1 MGTTD
6 RFSRDEVQ
14 RILGLS
20 PKQLDYWDRLELV
33 SARKDQGS
41 RFYDFRDL
49 IALRTVKQL
58 IETGVSAN
66 RLRRALAA
74 LREKLSQVQAPL
86 TELRVLSDGK
96 DVIVERE
103 GARLEPLSGQFVM
116 NFETRQLDEDV
127 QVISERSPDEWF
139 ALALDYE
146 ADRANRKTW
155 AEAIRAYENALR
167 LEPQR
172 VEALLNCGTLY
183 YEQGNFEKAADCF
196 RRAIESDPYSALAHA
211 NLGSVLEELGQLEE
225 ARQHLRQAVRLDPSH
240 PDARYNLALVCEKL
254 RAYEEAREH
263 WQAYLQLDPASP
275 WSDYARQR
283 LASSR
288 TVRSAGHR

>member
-14 RILGLS
+14 RIVGLS

-33 SARKDQGS
+33 SARKDEGN

-58 IETGVSAN
+58 IETGVPAN

-86 TELRVLSDGK
+86 TELRVLCDGK

-103 GARLEPLSGQFVM
+103 GARLEPLTGQFVM
-116 NFETRQLDEDV
+116 NFETRELHEDV
-127 QVISERSPDEWF
+127 QVISERSADEWF

-155 AEAIRAYENALR
+155 AEAIDAYENALR
-167 LEPQR
+167 LDPGR
-172 VEALLNCGTLY
+172 VDALLNCGTLY
-183 YEQGNFEKAADCF
+183 YEQGNFEKASDCF
-196 RRAIESDPYSALAHA
+196 RRAIDCDPRSALAHS
-211 NLGSVLEELGQLEE
+211 NLGSVLEEMGQVDE
-225 ARQHLRQAVRLDPSH
+225 ARQHLRQAVRLEPSH
-240 PDARYNLALVCEKL
+240 PDARYNLALICEKL
-254 RAYEEAREH
+254 GAYEEAREH
-263 WQAYLQLDPASP
+263 WQAYLQLDPVSP

-283 LASSR
+283 LAASKIAK
-288 TVRSAGHR
+288 SATRR

>member
-1 MGTTD
+1 MRTTD

-33 SARKDQGS
+33 SARKDQGN

-58 IETGVSAN
+58 IETGVPAN

-74 LREKLSQVQAPL
+74 LREKLSQVQTPL
-86 TELRVLSDGK
+86 T
-96 DVIVERE
+96 
-103 GARLEPLSGQFVM
+103 GQFVM
-116 NFETRQLDEDV
+116 NFETRKLDEEV
-127 QVISERSPDEWF
+127 QVISERSADEWF

-146 ADRANRKTW
+146 ADRANHKTW
-155 AEAIRAYENALR
+155 AEAINAYENAFR
-167 LEPQR
+167 CDPHR
-172 VEALLNCGTLY
+172 TDALINCGTLY
-183 YEQGNFEKAADCF
+183 YEQGNFEKAAECY
-196 RRAIESDPYSALAHA
+196 RRAIDCDPECGLAHS

-225 ARQHLRQAVRLDPSH
+225 ARQHLRQAVRLDPDH

-254 RAYEEAREH
+254 GAYHEAREH
-263 WQAYLQLDPASP
+263 WQTYLQLDPSSP

-283 LASSR
+283 LASSK
-288 TVRSAGHR
+288 TAKSAGRR

>member
-33 SARKDQGS
+33 SARNEQGT

-58 IETGVSAN
+58 IEQGIPAS

-74 LREKLSQVQAPL
+74 
-86 TELRVLSDGK
+86 LRVLSDGK

-103 GARLEPLSGQFVM
+103 GARLEPVTGQFVM
-116 NFETRQLDEDV
+116 NFETRQLDEEV
-127 QVISERSPDEWF
+127 QVISERGADEWF

-155 AEAIRAYENALR
+155 TQAIDAYEN
-167 LEPQR
+167 
-172 VEALLNCGTLY
+172 V
-183 YEQGNFEKAADCF
+183 
-196 RRAIESDPYSALAHA
+196 
-211 NLGSVLEELGQLEE
+211 
-225 ARQHLRQAVRLDPSH
+225 LRQDPH
-240 PDARYNLALVCEKL
+240 
-254 RAYEEAREH
+254 
-263 WQAYLQLDPASP
+263 
-275 WSDYARQR
+275 
-283 LASSR
+283 
-288 TVRSAGHR
+288 

>member
-33 SARKDQGS
+33 SSRKDQGN

-49 IALRTVKQL
+49 IALRTVKKL
-58 IETGVSAN
+58 IETGVPAS

-74 LREKLSQVQAPL
+74 LREKLSQVEAPL

-103 GARLEPLSGQFVM
+103 GARLEPVSGQFVM
-116 NFETRQLDEDV
+116 NFDTRALNEEV
-127 QVISERSPDEWF
+127 HVISERGADEWF
-139 ALALDYE
+139 AVALDYE

-155 AEAIRAYENALR
+155 AEAIHAYENALR
-167 LEPQR
+167 SDPGR
-172 VEALLNCGTLY
+172 TDAWINCGTLY
-183 YEQGNFEKAADCF
+183 YEQGDFERASECF
-196 RRAIESDPYSALAHA
+196 RRAIESDSDSSLAHF
-211 NLGSVLEELGQLEE
+211 NLGSVLEEMGQLEE
-225 ARQHLRQAVRLDPSH
+225 ARQRLRQAVRLDPNH

-254 RAYEEAREH
+254 SAFDEAREH
-263 WQAYLQLDPASP
+263 WQAYLQLDPGSP

-283 LASSR
+283 LAASR
-288 TVRSAGHR
+288 AAKSAGRR

>member
-33 SARKDQGS
+33 SARNDQGK

-58 IETGVSAN
+58 IENGVSAN

-74 LREKLSQVQAPL
+74 LREKLSQVEAPL

-103 GARLEPLSGQFVM
+103 GARLEPVSGQFVM
-116 NFETRQLDEDV
+116 NFETRQLDEEV
-127 QVISERSPDEWF
+127 QVISARTADEWF

-155 AEAIRAYENALR
+155 AEAIHAYESALR

-183 YEQGNFEKAADCF
+183 YEQGNFEQAAECF
-196 RRAIESDPYSALAHA
+196 RRAIDSDPQSALAHA
-211 NLGSVLEELGQLEE
+211 NLGSVLEEMGEIEQS
-225 ARQHLRQAVRLDPSH
+225 RQHLRQAVRLDPGY
-240 PDARYNLALVCEKL
+240 PDAHYNLALVCEKL
-254 RAYEEAREH
+254 GAYEEARQH
-263 WQAYLQLDPASP
+263 WQCYVQLDPTGP

-288 TVRSAGHR
+288 TAKSAGRR

>member
-33 SARKDQGS
+33 SARNDQGN

-58 IETGVSAN
+58 IEQGIPAS

-86 TELRVLSDGK
+86 TELR
-96 DVIVERE
+96 
-103 GARLEPLSGQFVM
+103 A
-116 NFETRQLDEDV
+116 
-127 QVISERSPDEWF
+127 DEWF

-155 AEAIRAYENALR
+155 AEAIDAYEHALR
-167 LEPQR
+167 QDPQR
-172 VEALLNCGTLY
+172 TDALINCGTLY
-183 YEQGNFEKAADCF
+183 YEQGNFEKAAECYL
-196 RRAIESDPYSALAHA
+196 RAIDSDPQSGLAHF
-211 NLGSVLEELGQLEE
+211 NLGSVLEEKGQLEE
-225 ARQHLRQAVRLDPSH
+225 ARQHLRLAVRLDPSH
-240 PDARYNLALVCEKL
+240 PDARYNLALVCEKVG
-254 RAYEEAREH
+254 AFDEAREH

-283 LASSR
+283 LAAR
-288 TVRSAGHR
+288 TAKSVGRR